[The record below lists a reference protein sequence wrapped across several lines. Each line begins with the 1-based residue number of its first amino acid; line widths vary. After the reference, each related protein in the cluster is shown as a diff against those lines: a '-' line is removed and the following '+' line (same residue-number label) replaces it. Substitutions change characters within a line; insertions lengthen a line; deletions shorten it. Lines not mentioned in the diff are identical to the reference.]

1 MKKYIA
7 QNWMKLLRIGGYI
20 TLVLIA
26 LYKINAPKTLI
37 SDYIKYGKDV
47 APSTG
52 SGIAGGAVG
61 SIFSTTFGSLS
72 AISPALVPF
81 FLVLLVGILGV
92 VILHMIIDKKP
103 DKKKK

>member
-1 MKKYIA
+1 
-7 QNWMKLLRIGGYI
+7 MKLLRTGGYI
-20 TLVLIA
+20 ALVLIA

-37 SDYIKYGKDV
+37 PDYIKYGKDV
-47 APSTG
+47 ATSG
-52 SGIAGGAVG
+52 SVGVAGEAVG
-61 SIFSTTFGSLS
+61 SIFSTTFSSLN

-81 FLVLLVGILGV
+81 FLILLFGILGV